1 MSDNDDP
8 DTWHKRSFWTFKDT
22 DSQNWNGEW
31 FFPYSK
37 LFRIYIEREKREQM
51 DLKVY
56 SDLKASLKK
65 LHITAAKDVDYSGG
79 NKTVVV
85 IFLLVFK
92 PAKAFQS
99 RSYRLGLCFRMRTA
113 FTYRSPRAASTYSV
127 YSVWRKIH
135 FVIISLFAIADTI
148 SDPIQC

>member
-8 DTWHKRSFWTFKDT
+8 DTWHKRSFWTLKDT

-92 PAKAFQS
+92 PAKAWPS
-99 RSYRLGLCFRMRTA
+99 RAEVT
-113 FTYRSPRAASTYSV
+113 
-127 YSVWRKIH
+127 
-135 FVIISLFAIADTI
+135 D
-148 SDPIQC
+148 

>member
-1 MSDNDDP
+1 
-8 DTWHKRSFWTFKDT
+8 
-22 DSQNWNGEW
+22 
-31 FFPYSK
+31 
-37 LFRIYIEREKREQM
+37 M

-79 NKTVVV
+79 NKTVVVVV

-127 YSVWRKIH
+127 YSV
-135 FVIISLFAIADTI
+135 
-148 SDPIQC
+148 

>member
-1 MSDNDDP
+1 
-8 DTWHKRSFWTFKDT
+8 
-22 DSQNWNGEW
+22 
-31 FFPYSK
+31 
-37 LFRIYIEREKREQM
+37 M

-92 PAKAFQS
+92 PAKAF
-99 RSYRLGLCFRMRTA
+99 GLPEQKLQTRFV
-113 FTYRSPRAASTYSV
+113 FQDEDS
-127 YSVWRKIH
+127 IH
-135 FVIISLFAIADTI
+135 I
-148 SDPIQC
+148 